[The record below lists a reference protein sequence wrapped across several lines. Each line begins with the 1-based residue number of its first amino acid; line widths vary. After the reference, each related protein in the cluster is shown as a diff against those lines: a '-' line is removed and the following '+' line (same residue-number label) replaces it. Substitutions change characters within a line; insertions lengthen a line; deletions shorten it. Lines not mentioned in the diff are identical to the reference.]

1 MTQEELFATLLT
13 APSNYIQPIGLDLQT
28 GGRNI
33 NLYKEALKNPQSS
46 VAQPAEPK
54 EPKET
59 KSPEYGAP
67 STQEILQRVNQAEL
81 DYQMKMNPILRDRN
95 RQAGLDAIRQSQ
107 MQANAL
113 LPIVDQ
119 YAQRATQRALGASER
134 FAAFKEQL
142 PLNVQRIMESK
153 QGQLASA
160 SNAFAAEAQAIANQQ
175 QAATGFAQSGL
186 GRYAGRRIA

>member
-33 NLYKEALKNPQSS
+33 NLYEEALKNPQSS

-67 STQEILQRVNQAEL
+67 STQEILQGVNQAEL

-142 PLNVQRIMESK
+142 PSAIQAIMASK
-153 QGQLASA
+153 QQQLASA
-160 SNAFAAEAQAIANQQ
+160 SNAFAQEAQAIAAQQ

>member
-33 NLYKEALKNPQSS
+33 NLYEEALKNPQSS
-46 VAQPAEPK
+46 VAQPAEPN

-59 KSPEYGAP
+59 KSPEYDAP
-67 STQEILQRVNQAEL
+67 TIQQILKDRTQAAI
-81 DYQMKMNPILRDRN
+81 DYETQMSQVLRDRN
-95 RQAGLDAIRQSQ
+95 RQAGVDAIRQSQ

-113 LPIVDQ
+113 LPVVDQ

-142 PLNVQRIMESK
+142 PSAIQAIMASK
-153 QGQLASA
+153 QQQLASA
-160 SNAFAAEAQAIANQQ
+160 SGAFAAEAQAIANQQ

>member
-13 APSNYIQPIGLDLQT
+13 APSNYIQPVGLDLQT

-160 SNAFAAEAQAIANQQ
+160 SNAFAADAQAIANQQ

>member
-81 DYQMKMNPILRDRN
+81 DYQMKMNPILRERN
-95 RQAGLDAIRQSQ
+95 RQAGVDAIRQSQ

-142 PLNVQRIMESK
+142 PSAIQAIMASK
-153 QGQLASA
+153 QQQLANA
-160 SNAFAAEAQAIANQQ
+160 SGAFAAEAQAIANQQ
-175 QAATGFAQSGL
+175 QAATEFARSGT
-186 GRYAGRRIA
+186 GKYAGRRIA

>member
-67 STQEILQRVNQAEL
+67 STQEILQGVNQAEL

-95 RQAGLDAIRQSQ
+95 RQAGVDAIRQSQ

-142 PLNVQRIMESK
+142 PSAIQAIMASK
-153 QGQLASA
+153 QQQLASA

-175 QAATGFAQSGL
+175 RAATGFAQLGT
-186 GRYAGRRIA
+186 GRYSGHPIG

>member
-46 VAQPAEPK
+46 VAQPEEPK

-67 STQEILQRVNQAEL
+67 STQEILQGVNQAEL

-142 PLNVQRIMESK
+142 PSAIQAIMASK
-153 QGQLASA
+153 QQQLASA
-160 SNAFAAEAQAIANQQ
+160 SGAFAQEAQAIAAQQ
-175 QAATGFAQSGL
+175 QAATEFARSGT
-186 GRYAGRRIA
+186 GKYAGRRIA

>member
-33 NLYKEALKNPQSS
+33 NLYEEALKNPQSS
-46 VAQPAEPK
+46 VAQPAEPN

-59 KSPEYGAP
+59 KSPEYDAP
-67 STQEILQRVNQAEL
+67 TIQQILKDRTQAAI
-81 DYQMKMNPILRDRN
+81 DYETQMSQVLRDRN
-95 RQAGLDAIRQSQ
+95 RQAGVDAIRQSQ

-113 LPIVDQ
+113 LPVVDQ

-142 PLNVQRIMESK
+142 PSAIQAIMASK
-153 QGQLASA
+153 QQQLASA
-160 SNAFAAEAQAIANQQ
+160 SNAFAQEAQAIASQQ
-175 QAATGFAQSGL
+175 QAATEFARSGT
-186 GRYAGRRIA
+186 GKYAGRRIA

>member
-13 APSNYIQPIGLDLQT
+13 APSNYIQPVGLDLQT

-67 STQEILQRVNQAEL
+67 STQEILQGVNQAEL

-95 RQAGLDAIRQSQ
+95 RQAGVDAIRQSQ

-113 LPIVDQ
+113 LPVVDQ

-142 PLNVQRIMESK
+142 PSAIQAIMASK
-153 QGQLASA
+153 QQQLASA
-160 SNAFAAEAQAIANQQ
+160 SGAFAAEAQAIANQQ

>member
-13 APSNYIQPIGLDLQT
+13 APSNYIQPVGLDLQT

-33 NLYKEALKNPQSS
+33 NLYKEALKNPPSS

-59 KSPEYGAP
+59 KPPEYGAP
-67 STQEILQRVNQAEL
+67 STQEIIQGVNQAEL
-81 DYQMKMNPILRDRN
+81 DYQRQMNPILRDRN
-95 RQAGLDAIRQSQ
+95 RQAGVDAIRQSQ

-113 LPIVDQ
+113 LPVVDQ

-142 PLNVQRIMESK
+142 PSAIQAIMASK
-153 QGQLASA
+153 QQQLASA
-160 SNAFAAEAQAIANQQ
+160 SGAFAAEAQAIANQQ

>member
-1 MTQEELFATLLT
+1 MTQEELSAILLT

-54 EPKET
+54 EPEET

-67 STQEILQRVNQAEL
+67 STQEVIQGVNQAEL
-81 DYQMKMNPILRDRN
+81 DYQMKMNPILRERN
-95 RQAGLDAIRQSQ
+95 RQAGVDAIRQSQ

-142 PLNVQRIMESK
+142 PSAIQAIMASK
-153 QGQLASA
+153 QQQLASA
-160 SNAFAAEAQAIANQQ
+160 SNAFAQEAQAIAAQQ

>member
-1 MTQEELFATLLT
+1 MTEEELFATLLT

-46 VAQPAEPK
+46 VAQPEEPK

-67 STQEILQRVNQAEL
+67 STQEILQGVNQAEL

-95 RQAGLDAIRQSQ
+95 RQAGIDAIRQSQ

-142 PLNVQRIMESK
+142 PSAIQAIMASK
-153 QGQLASA
+153 QQQLASA
-160 SNAFAAEAQAIANQQ
+160 SNAFAQEAQAIASQQ
-175 QAATGFAQSGL
+175 QAATEFARSGT
-186 GRYAGRRIA
+186 GKYAGRRIA

>member
-13 APSNYIQPIGLDLQT
+13 APSNYIQPVGLDLQT

-67 STQEILQRVNQAEL
+67 STQEIIQGVNQAEL